1 MKLKDAYL
9 SRDVYG
15 MEDIRRIKAEYEL
28 TPMVMDLLKDETTE
42 EEIVDI
48 IHAEVDRLPS
58 ATAEQVGKII
68 EALRGIGALEE

>member
-1 MKLKDAYL
+1 MKLKDKYL

-28 TPMVMDLLKDETTE
+28 TSMVMDLLKGETTE
-42 EEIVDI
+42 EEIVNI

>member
-9 SRDVYG
+9 SREAYG

-42 EEIVDI
+42 EEIVNI
-48 IHAEVDRLPS
+48 IHAEADRLPS